1 MGHLVTAFDTIITMT
16 ISSSLHAT
24 AVSWQESSPS
34 PSLVELA
41 GSFSSWSPLPMTR
54 GDEGTWS
61 AVLELASGRHEYKV
75 IVDGDWRVDESVE
88 MVNNDMGSW
97 NNVLHV
103 EEDKDEEV
111 EETDVEVNKDEEVQ
125 ETDVEEDKDEEV
137 EETHAEEGRNEEVNK
152 TVKDKTHVE
161 EDRNEEVNET
171 VKDKTDL
178 EEERNEEVNE
188 TDVDQDITTESKD
201 EEKGETSPKPNFV
214 MTRAVAIEQK
224 MRDLEEGVE
233 NLMLNSPVRVTRGKL
248 KKFVQENDSTPAKC

>member
-1 MGHLVTAFDTIITMT
+1 MGHLVTVIKYNHITMT
-16 ISSSLHAT
+16 ISTSPSLHT
-24 AVSWQESSPS
+24 TTVSWQESCPS

-54 GDEGTWS
+54 GDEGTWN

-88 MVNNDMGSW
+88 MVNNGMGSH

-103 EEDKDEEV
+103 EEDKAE
-111 EETDVEVNKDEEVQ
+111 Q
-125 ETDVEEDKDEEV
+125 M
-137 EETHAEEGRNEEVNK
+137 EETHAEEG
-152 TVKDKTHVE
+152 
-161 EDRNEEVNET
+161 
-171 VKDKTDL
+171 
-178 EEERNEEVNE
+178 RNEEVNE

-201 EEKGETSPKPNFV
+201 EEKGETAQKPNFV

-233 NLMLNSPVRVTRGKL
+233 NLMLNSPVR
-248 KKFVQENDSTPAKC
+248 

>member
-54 GDEGTWS
+54 SSEGIWT
-61 AVLELASGRHEYKV
+61 AVLELECGRHEYKV

-111 EETDVEVNKDEEVQ
+111 EETDVE
-125 ETDVEEDKDEEV
+125 EDKAEQV
-137 EETHAEEGRNEEVNK
+137 EETHAEEGRNEEVNQSVK
-152 TVKDKTHVE
+152 DETDVEEERNEKVNETVKDETDVE
-161 EDRNEEVNET
+161 EDRNEEA
-171 VKDKTDL
+171 
-178 EEERNEEVNE
+178 NE

-201 EEKGETSPKPNFV
+201 EEKGETAPKPNFV

>member
-1 MGHLVTAFDTIITMT
+1 MT
-16 ISSSLHAT
+16 LSTSSSLHT
-24 AVSWQESSPS
+24 TTVSWQESCPT
-34 PSLVELA
+34 PRLVELA
-41 GSFSSWSPLPMTR
+41 GSFSNWSPLPMTR
-54 GDEGTWS
+54 SSEGIWT
-61 AVLELASGRHEYKV
+61 AVVQLESGRHEYKV

-88 MVNNDMGSW
+88 MVNNGMGSH

-103 EEDKDEEV
+103 EEDKA
-111 EETDVEVNKDEEVQ
+111 
-125 ETDVEEDKDEEV
+125 EEV
-137 EETHAEEGRNEEVNK
+137 EETHAEEGRNEEINQSVKDETDVEEERNEEVNK

-161 EDRNEEVNET
+161 EDRNEEA
-171 VKDKTDL
+171 
-178 EEERNEEVNE
+178 NE

-201 EEKGETSPKPNFV
+201 EEKGETAPKPNFV

>member
-1 MGHLVTAFDTIITMT
+1 MLTVHELSHLVTDFYTIIKYNYITMT
-16 ISSSLHAT
+16 ISTSSSLHHT
-24 AVSWQESSPS
+24 AVSWKESSSS

-54 GDEGTWS
+54 SDEGIWT
-61 AVLELASGRHEYKV
+61 AVVELECGRHEYKV

-88 MVNNDMGSW
+88 KVNNGMGSW

-103 EEDKDEEV
+103 EEDK
-111 EETDVEVNKDEEVQ
+111 
-125 ETDVEEDKDEEV
+125 
-137 EETHAEEGRNEEVNK
+137 AEEGRNEEISQ
-152 TVKDKTHVE
+152 TVRDE
-161 EDRNEEVNET
+161 AQRMEDRNEEVNET
-171 VKDKTDL
+171 VKDETDV

-188 TDVDQDITTESKD
+188 TDVDQDITTDSKED
-201 EEKGETSPKPNFV
+201 ERGETAPKPNFV